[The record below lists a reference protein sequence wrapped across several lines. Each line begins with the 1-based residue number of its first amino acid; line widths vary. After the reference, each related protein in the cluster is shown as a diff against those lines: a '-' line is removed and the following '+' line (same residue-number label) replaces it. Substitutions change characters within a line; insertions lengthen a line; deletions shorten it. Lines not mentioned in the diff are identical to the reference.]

1 MIGQRD
7 SLRYLQ
13 EKFYWLFTFFVF
25 AILVL
30 VLRISYLQILNGQKY
45 RFISDKNSLKEEII
59 PGPRGQFLDREGKLL
74 VDNRLELDLIY
85 KRQKNVDPLPI
96 LEKVSQL
103 TGIKLAELK
112 KDFAK
117 EVRQKETF
125 ATVTLIRDLPR
136 DIAAKVEAY
145 KNELEGVS
153 VQTNI
158 KRVYL
163 LKENAAHVFG
173 YTGLATKKDVGKIK
187 YPGGLVTQNDVL
199 GKYGIER
206 SLDLSIRGRE
216 GTRYAVVDVHGRRL
230 KKDEE
235 GKILGD
241 LAREVDAK
249 VGPDVTLTIDSDLQE
264 AAQLTL
270 KDFIG
275 AVVALNPNTGEILAM
290 HSQPGFDPTSLSLNK
305 SEEWERVM
313 KNEFG
318 PLRNKVIQDH
328 FSPGSTFKIFTAL
341 AGLQAGIINPNENVY
356 CTGKYRLG
364 NKTFH
369 CDLKN
374 GHGNVNLR
382 QAIQKSCNVYFY
394 TMASRMPSVNTISD
408 FAKHFGFGRAP
419 NLGMEREA
427 VGLMPDGDWK
437 KKTLKQGWSQGETLL
452 VSIGQSYTLTSP
464 LQLGLAYSALVN
476 GGKLFKP
483 YLVSKIQNYDG
494 KIIEQNSPKILDH
507 VEINPDHLRRVKEGL
522 YDVVNE
528 PTGTGYRTVR
538 SPLLKIAGKSG
549 TVTVASFSEDALFKS
564 CEARPLNRRSHAW
577 FVGYAPEEKPEIVV
591 AAFAM
596 HACWGSVA
604 AGPVVKAVIEK
615 WYEKNKSR
623 FLPVTKNP
631 QAKPDLDFSTR

>member
-199 GKYGIER
+199 GKYGIEASAGSR
-206 SLDLSIRGRE
+206 LD
-216 GTRYAVVDVHGRRL
+216 
-230 KKDEE
+230 
-235 GKILGD
+235 
-241 LAREVDAK
+241 
-249 VGPDVTLTIDSDLQE
+249 
-264 AAQLTL
+264 
-270 KDFIG
+270 
-275 AVVALNPNTGEILAM
+275 
-290 HSQPGFDPTSLSLNK
+290 
-305 SEEWERVM
+305 
-313 KNEFG
+313 
-318 PLRNKVIQDH
+318 
-328 FSPGSTFKIFTAL
+328 
-341 AGLQAGIINPNENVY
+341 
-356 CTGKYRLG
+356 
-364 NKTFH
+364 
-369 CDLKN
+369 
-374 GHGNVNLR
+374 
-382 QAIQKSCNVYFY
+382 
-394 TMASRMPSVNTISD
+394 
-408 FAKHFGFGRAP
+408 
-419 NLGMEREA
+419 
-427 VGLMPDGDWK
+427 
-437 KKTLKQGWSQGETLL
+437 
-452 VSIGQSYTLTSP
+452 
-464 LQLGLAYSALVN
+464 
-476 GGKLFKP
+476 
-483 YLVSKIQNYDG
+483 
-494 KIIEQNSPKILDH
+494 
-507 VEINPDHLRRVKEGL
+507 
-522 YDVVNE
+522 
-528 PTGTGYRTVR
+528 
-538 SPLLKIAGKSG
+538 
-549 TVTVASFSEDALFKS
+549 
-564 CEARPLNRRSHAW
+564 
-577 FVGYAPEEKPEIVV
+577 
-591 AAFAM
+591 
-596 HACWGSVA
+596 
-604 AGPVVKAVIEK
+604 
-615 WYEKNKSR
+615 
-623 FLPVTKNP
+623 
-631 QAKPDLDFSTR
+631 